1 MIEKRLCLIT
11 IFEVM
16 QLNKTKLF
24 IGISTIALAILVFIQ
39 VEWIIQSAKIKE
51 ELFNEKATMVL
62 SKTVEELCSDTEMCE
77 RFGECNSSEGMKECK
92 LMLSHVEINRID
104 SLLKQNMTS
113 YHFHIDYSFELI
125 KPNKAAVEDVSEDT
139 KRNIFKKRLE
149 EVVNKNGLELKL
161 VFPDKKQ
168 FIIAEMG
175 SMFISSILLIVIILI
190 FFWITIRSLWKEK
203 MISQHTTDFLNNM
216 THEFKTPLANISLAS
231 KMITKE
237 PNISNAEK
245 IKYYTSIILDE
256 NEKLLLQVE
265 QVLSMTALERGEI
278 PIVKAEINLGDV
290 IENAV
295 KCMRIQLEAKE
306 GSLKLNLKA
315 ERLMIFGDK
324 NHLVNTIC
332 NLIDNAIKYAK
343 EKPEIEISTANKDN
357 NIIIKIS
364 DNGIGINKNYLD
376 KVFDKFFR
384 VPTGDIHN
392 VKGFGLGLAYVKRII
407 ELHNGA
413 IELES
418 AVDQGS
424 TFKITLPLVQ
434 S

>member
-1 MIEKRLCLIT
+1 MRLNRT
-11 IFEVM
+11 KIFIVV
-16 QLNKTKLF
+16 
-24 IGISTIALAILVFIQ
+24 SAIALAILFFIQ

-51 ELFNEKATMVL
+51 ELFNEKASMVL
-62 SKTVEELCSDTEMCE
+62 SKTVEELCSDTQMCE
-77 RFGECNSSEGMKECK
+77 RFGECNESEGMKECK
-92 LMLSHVEINRID
+92 LMLSHVEIDRID
-104 SLLKQNMTS
+104 SLLKQNMAF
-113 YHFHIDYSFELI
+113 YNFHIDYSFELI
-125 KPNKAAVEDVSEDT
+125 KPNKAAFKDT
-139 KRNIFKKRLE
+139 NEVAKKNIFKKRLE

-190 FFWITIRSLWKEK
+190 FFWITIRSLWREK
-203 MISQHTTDFLNNM
+203 VISQHTTDFLNNM

-237 PNISNAEK
+237 PTINNTEK

-256 NEKLLLQVE
+256 NEKLRLQVE

-278 PIVKAEINLGDV
+278 PIIKTEINFGDV
-290 IENAV
+290 IENAI

-315 ERLMIFGDK
+315 ERLQMLGDK

-343 EKPEIEISTANKDN
+343 EKPQIEISTINKEN
-357 NIIIKIS
+357 IIIIKIS
-364 DNGIGINKNYLD
+364 DKGIGINKNYLD

-407 ELHNGA
+407 ELHNGT

-418 AVDQGS
+418 EVDQGS
-424 TFKITLPLVQ
+424 TFKISLPLLQ
-434 S
+434 A

>member
-1 MIEKRLCLIT
+1 MRLNRT
-11 IFEVM
+11 KIFIVV
-16 QLNKTKLF
+16 
-24 IGISTIALAILVFIQ
+24 SAIALAILFFIQ

-51 ELFNEKATMVL
+51 ELFNEKASMVL
-62 SKTVEELCSDTEMCE
+62 SKTVEELCSDTQMCE
-77 RFGECNSSEGMKECK
+77 RFGECNESEGMKECK
-92 LMLSHVEINRID
+92 LMLSHVEIDRID
-104 SLLKQNMTS
+104 SLLKQNMAF
-113 YHFHIDYSFELI
+113 YNFHIDYSFELI
-125 KPNKAAVEDVSEDT
+125 KPNKAAFKDT
-139 KRNIFKKRLE
+139 NEVAKKNIFKKRLE

-190 FFWITIRSLWKEK
+190 FFWITIRSLWREK
-203 MISQHTTDFLNNM
+203 VISQHTTDFLNNM

-237 PNISNAEK
+237 PTINNTEK

-256 NEKLLLQVE
+256 NEKLRLQVE

-278 PIVKAEINLGDV
+278 PIIKTEINFGDV
-290 IENAV
+290 IENAI
-295 KCMRIQLEAKE
+295 KCMRIQLEAKD

-315 ERLMIFGDK
+315 ERLQMLGDK

-343 EKPEIEISTANKDN
+343 EKPQIEISTINKEN
-357 NIIIKIS
+357 IIIIKIS
-364 DNGIGINKNYLD
+364 DKGIGINKNYLD

-407 ELHNGA
+407 ELHNGT

-418 AVDQGS
+418 EVDQGS
-424 TFKITLPLVQ
+424 TFKISLPLLQ
-434 S
+434 A